1 MRPIVAITVFFS
13 LMIPSLFLGYM
24 NYRTAKEN
32 IIEDINQALVKT
44 VLSSHPE
51 RITADTLRVFKSNLQ
66 ISRLKETS
74 YLSLCTDEPSK
85 VSFCSDTVSFRTAH
99 ERLYIRAYPNCSSLL
114 WGMLSL
120 LYLHRKRNAIEIAVP
135 AKHTVLFGN
144 LSFSAS
150 SSQFYNEQKE
160 EIYFTSMQRSLMR
173 MLMES
178 EDKKVSMD
186 DICRNLWPGKDNA
199 KESLYTLVRR
209 LKPIVESNTNLK
221 IVADKGGYY
230 RLSLKNT

>member
-1 MRPIVAITVFFS
+1 M
-13 LMIPSLFLGYM
+13 
-24 NYRTAKEN
+24 
-32 IIEDINQALVKT
+32 
-44 VLSSHPE
+44 
-51 RITADTLRVFKSNLQ
+51 
-66 ISRLKETS
+66 
-74 YLSLCTDEPSK
+74 
-85 VSFCSDTVSFRTAH
+85 
-99 ERLYIRAYPNCSSLL
+99 L

-135 AKHTVLFGN
+135 AKHTILFGN

-150 SSQFYNEQKE
+150 SGQFYNELNE